1 MQGARYFDKNSILL
15 FTLQSLDVTKCGSP
29 AATYTC
35 LVTATIPAMDR
46 NTVRRTDIE
55 IGDEIIVHSY
65 LFEIPLFL
73 SQLLHLQEN
82 SSY

>member
-1 MQGARYFDKNSILL
+1 VQGAGHFDKKSILL
-15 FTLQSLDVTKCGSP
+15 FKRQSLDVT

-35 LVTATIPAMDR
+35 LVTALIPAMDR
-46 NTVRRTDIE
+46 NTVRSTDIE

-65 LFEIPLFL
+65 VFEVPLFL
-73 SQLLHLQEN
+73 SQLLCLQEN